1 MKNISLSFNNTSFL
15 RVASTLNLIQI
26 RLSNVDYSKYK
37 DIEKMSQKLLFTMIL
52 IETAQK
58 KYVSEFQVFSFL
70 SSWSYIQ
77 LSIKYLKL

>member
-70 SSWSYIQ
+70 SS
-77 LSIKYLKL
+77 